1 MTARDRFDVDHE
13 RYHQQQERLE
23 ALQTSVDARAQEIVE
38 QIIGYRQG
46 YTFGDFL
53 WEQVTEIDP
62 AKSRAQ
68 IKSLVEMFEQY
79 GYMLFD
85 RVEPGITDDRHITA
99 RDWLIEQIKTWAE
112 QRARMELEEV

>member
-13 RYHQQQERLE
+13 RFHQEQERLE
-23 ALQTSVDARAQEIVE
+23 ALQASVDARAQEIVE
-38 QIIGYRQG
+38 EVTGYRQG

-53 WEQVTEIDP
+53 WEQVTATNVIECM
-62 AKSRAQ
+62 KQVRA
-68 IKSLVEMFEQY
+68 LVDTFEQY